1 MASERIRVG
10 VLGCASIAWRRML
23 PAFKEAE
30 GVELTAVASRDSV
43 KARRF
48 AERFRC
54 AAAGSY
60 DELLDRTDIDAV
72 YIPLPVGLHTQWAS
86 RALSSGK
93 HVLAEKPLA
102 ADAREAQGLIAQ
114 ARQAGLQLMENF
126 AFLHHAQHETVQ
138 SLVTDGRLGELRT
151 LSASFGIPR
160 VSASDIRSQA
170 ELGGGALLDV
180 GVYPIRLAQLL
191 LGPELAVAGSVLR
204 RGAGADVAG
213 HALLV
218 AASGV
223 TAELSFGFE
232 HSYRCRYELWGS
244 TGHLRL
250 ERAFTPGPAWQPMI
264 RIESQDHAEELVL
277 PADHQFR
284 NLAEA
289 FSRAVRG
296 SGDFGPQAAAMLRQA
311 ELVDEVR
318 ARAVGRAPATPRA
331 AGQNP
336 GGHGC
341 PMT

>member
-1 MASERIRVG
+1 MASERIRIG

-30 GVELTAVASRDSV
+30 GVELTAVASRDRR
-43 KARRF
+43 KALRF

-54 AAAGSY
+54 AASEGYS
-60 DELLDRTDIDAV
+60 ELIDRADIDAV
-72 YIPLPVGLHTQWAS
+72 YIPLPASLHAQWAS
-86 RALSSGK
+86 RSLSAGK
-93 HVLAEKPLA
+93 HVLVEKPLA
-102 ADAREAQGLIAQ
+102 RDAREARELIAQ
-114 ARQAGLQLMENF
+114 ARQAGLWLMENF

-138 SLVTDGRLGELRT
+138 SLAADGRLGELRT
-151 LSASFGIPR
+151 LSASFGIPH

-191 LGPELAVAGSVLR
+191 LGPELTVAGAVLR
-204 RGAGADVAG
+204 RRTSVDVAG

-250 ERAFTPGPAWQPMI
+250 ERAFTPGPAWQPVI
-264 RIESQDHAEELVL
+264 RIESQDHAEELFL
-277 PADHQFR
+277 PPDHQFR

-296 SGDFGPQAAAMLRQA
+296 GADFTSRAAAMLRQA

-318 ARAVGRAPATPRA
+318 ARAARGAPEALRI
-331 AGQNP
+331 AGENS
-336 GGHGC
+336 GGHDAQ
-341 PMT
+341 